1 MPCQEIILASLLGAV
16 CCIWNLV
23 AGNGGD
29 ETGQTYGYFFKK
41 LFSVIL
47 IFIFIY
53 EFPVLCSMWHLVYRT
68 RVSELSLKRN
78 LMVSGGQNSTSV
90 YTCTSVYIRATE
102 PTIPQTGDIQGTQSK
117 KAFGIIYS
125 EKWQRVDKFQNICPK
140 GECITVLS
148 SLRFYFHEHTSSLWI
163 MYEHLTAGDHPP
175 FIVKWNA
182 ILMPQNIP
190 LNSLQVLCSANS
202 QITSILHFE

>member
-1 MPCQEIILASLLGAV
+1 MAVMRQCKLMVTFLKNCLVLSWYLFLYMNSPSCVPCDI
-16 CCIWNLV
+16 
-23 AGNGGD
+23 
-29 ETGQTYGYFFKK
+29 
-41 LFSVIL
+41 
-47 IFIFIY
+47 
-53 EFPVLCSMWHLVYRT
+53 LVYCT

-190 LNSLQVLCSANS
+190 LNSLQVWCSANS